1 MEEYACVHVE
11 HVLTDIGPACKSIR
25 EGRKSAYKYLGSP
38 IPYYGNSSACFQ
50 VSLVLCG
57 DISPNPGPLPP
68 ACDTHDEVTVHR
80 YDSTDLHRYGN
91 MVSGQNKRYGM
102 RLHHDVWNHIHHL
115 GIARR
120 RKTHRGSKGR
130 GRAKSARDHFEGS
143 QAIEVRI
150 TCQQSS
156 NCALLSKLLKQY
168 HVQPVPEAGHIRPN
182 HAVKFVL
189 WNARSLK
196 ARGKATAFCD
206 FVISEKISIGAVTE
220 TWLTDSLAKMTI
232 RSQASGLLFLTSP
245 FITCLELGQL
255 EEVWACL
262 HIKASVSP

>member
-1 MEEYACVHVE
+1 M
-11 HVLTDIGPACKSIR
+11 I
-25 EGRKSAYKYLGSP
+25 
-38 IPYYGNSSACFQ
+38 
-50 VSLVLCG
+50 CG
-57 DISPNPGPLPP
+57 DISPNPGPLLP
-68 ACDTHDEVTVHR
+68 ACDTHDDVTVHR
-80 YDSTDLHRYGN
+80 YESTALHRYRN

-130 GRAKSARDHFEGS
+130 GRARSARDHFEGS

-156 NCALLSKLLKQY
+156 NCALLSKLSKQY
-168 HVQPVPEAGHIRPN
+168 HVQPVPEAAHIRPN

-189 WNARSLK
+189 WNSRSLK

-206 FVISEKISIGAVTE
+206 FVISEKISIAAVTE
-220 TWLTDSLAKMTI
+220 TWLTDSSKDDHTLASI
-232 RSQASGLLFLTSP
+232 RSTLPNFTFRHLPRIGATGGGLGLLAHKGFSVTLNCNRFS
-245 FITCLELGQL
+245 F
-255 EEVWACL
+255 
-262 HIKASVSP
+262 ASFEYMDCTLSGVSGHAMRLIIYYL